1 MRTKLRAVQ
10 LAALRQERGQ
20 TQSQVAESAGFK
32 QEAVSRLERRADNA
46 KVATLRRYVESLGG
60 ELRVV
65 AVFRGG
71 EERVVQFAKERARVD
86 D

>member
-1 MRTKLRAVQ
+1 MRTKPRGVR
-10 LAALRQERGQ
+10 LAALRLERGQ
-20 TQSQVAESAGFK
+20 TQSQVAKGAGFK
-32 QEAVSRLERRADNA
+32 QEAVSRLERVADDA
-46 KVATLRRYVESLGG
+46 KVSTLRRYVESLGG

-71 EERVVQFAKERARVD
+71 EERVVQFAKERAHVD

>member
-1 MRTKLRAVQ
+1 MTTKQRGVR

-20 TQSQVAESAGFK
+20 TQSQLAENSGFK
-32 QEAVSRLERRADNA
+32 QEAVSRLERRADDA
-46 KVATLRRYVESLGG
+46 KVSTLRRYVESLGG

-71 EERVVQFAKERARVD
+71 EERIVEFAKEVRHANG
-86 D
+86 